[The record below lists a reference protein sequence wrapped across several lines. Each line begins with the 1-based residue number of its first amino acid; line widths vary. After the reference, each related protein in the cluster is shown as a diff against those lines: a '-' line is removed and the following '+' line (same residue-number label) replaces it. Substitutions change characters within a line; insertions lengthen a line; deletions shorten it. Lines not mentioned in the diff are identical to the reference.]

1 VIRLKR
7 TAQFLVI
14 VLMTLAWTAPAA
26 RGQSY
31 GTELPFVLGTDA
43 RSAGLGVAAVTL
55 ADDPSIQHYNPSGL
69 AYLQWKEFLF
79 YRTSLFDSK
88 SVYHS
93 LSYAHP
99 LLEHG
104 TLAFSVMRVDV
115 GSIEQRDAA
124 NRLLSTDLHNAQT
137 RVLLGYARTVTS
149 SVAAGFNIK
158 IDNHSFGDYSAT
170 GVGLD
175 AGFMATQRFSGHS
188 FIKGL
193 REGIAVQNLL
203 EPGLKLDR
211 DDVSDPMNILFG
223 VSAVSGFGNVSLVTT
238 LNLASPRYSPV
249 DFRFGQEVVY
259 GGLFAFRFGVDD
271 VTPTYGFGA
280 RFRQFALDYAYRSE
294 DLGDNHRI
302 SFAVKF
308 GASVPQRQAKA
319 REELEA
325 EVNSMLSS
333 RVVEME
339 RSHVDNSMTEADS
352 LFGVGDF
359 ERAAMLYERVLLWDP
374 ENAAAE
380 KRLAETKYRQ
390 ALALAGEAVAG
401 GSWVE
406 GLFYSNRALSYAPA
420 DSAAS
425 SLAAVCNERMKAAQ
439 NDQVLLADLLKS
451 SIDLY
456 ANRRFAE
463 ALSGFE
469 EALRVVPNNRL
480 AQEYAGK
487 CRVAIG
493 DTVRRARSDAAARA
507 KRGDYDGAILALE
520 PVREYGPFDPAIS
533 KEIEGYKM
541 KRRDAAQSEAASANT
556 AIEAIPAAG
565 LGAAEN
571 KSLDQQY
578 RAGIAAFDA
587 GNFDRAAESFLKV
600 WTVQSGYFNVSELL
614 TKAYLFVGMGF
625 YSDGKYSEAIE
636 AWQKA
641 LTVDPGNSKAKR
653 YLSKTREEMQKLGG
667 AYDGG

>member
-1 VIRLKR
+1 MPRKR
-7 TAQFLVI
+7 TAEFLTI
-14 VLMTLAWTAPAA
+14 VLTLLACFSTAA

-43 RSAGLGVAAVTL
+43 RSSGLGSAAVTL

-88 SVYHS
+88 SVYHA

-115 GSIEQRDAA
+115 GGVEERDEA

-137 RVLLGYARTVTS
+137 RVLLGYAKTITS

-158 IDNHSFGDYSAT
+158 IDNQSFGDYSAS

-175 AGFMATQRFSGHS
+175 AGFMATQSFSGNS
-188 FIKGL
+188 FVRGL
-193 REGIAVQNLL
+193 REGVAVQNLI

-223 VSAVSGFGNVSLVTT
+223 VSAVTGFGDLSLVTT

-259 GGLFAFRFGVDD
+259 HNLFAFRIGVDD

-280 RFRQFALDYAYRSE
+280 RYRDFSLDYAYRSE

-302 SFAVKF
+302 SLAVKF
-308 GASVPQRQAKA
+308 GASIPERQAQA
-319 REELEA
+319 REALDA
-325 EVNSMLSS
+325 EVNSMLTS
-333 RVVEME
+333 RVTEME
-339 RSHVDNSMTEADS
+339 RSHVVGSMANADS
-352 LFGVGDF
+352 LFEAGDF
-359 ERAAMLYERVLLWDP
+359 EGAIMFYERVLLWDP
-374 ENAAAE
+374 ENTAAE
-380 KRLAETKYRQ
+380 KRLAESRYRQ
-390 ALALAGEAVAG
+390 AFSQAEQAVEKSA
-401 GSWVE
+401 WVE
-406 GLFYSNRALSYAPA
+406 GLFFANRALSYAPG

-425 SLAAVCNERMKAAQ
+425 ALAAVCDERMKAAQ
-439 NDQVLLADLLKS
+439 NDQALFADLLKS

-469 EALRVVPNNRL
+469 EALRVSPNARL
-480 AQEYAGK
+480 AREYTEK
-487 CRVAIG
+487 CRVVIS
-493 DTVRRARSDAAARA
+493 DTIRRARTDAAARA
-507 KRGDYDGAILALE
+507 ARRDYDGAILALDG
-520 PVREYGPFDPAIS
+520 VREYGSFDPAIA
-533 KEIEGYKM
+533 KELEGYKA
-541 KRRDAAQSEAASANT
+541 KRREAAESGAASAAVAVET
-556 AIEAIPAAG
+556 APVAVPQSGGDKA
-565 LGAAEN
+565 
-571 KSLDQQY
+571 LDQLY
-578 RAGIAAFDA
+578 RAGIAAFNA
-587 GNFDRAAESFLKV
+587 GRFDEATESFLKV
-600 WTVQSGYFNVSELL
+600 WTARPDYYNVADLL
-614 TKAYLFVGMGF
+614 TKAYLFAGMGL
-625 YSDGKYSEAIE
+625 YSDGKYPEAIE

-641 LTVDPGNSKAKR
+641 LTVDPDNSKAKR
-653 YLSKTREEMQKLGG
+653 YLSKTREEMQTLGG
-667 AYDGG
+667 AYNGH